1 MQIVMG
7 AFAAVMLINAF
18 VGVEILSKLYNKNT
32 SNRIIVENMI
42 DQEEEQV
49 KDEEHNERLPSIL
62 RSNELLEKLFNNGWK
77 FDLFNASGKTIK
89 TL

>member
-1 MQIVMG
+1 
-7 AFAAVMLINAF
+7 
-18 VGVEILSKLYNKNT
+18 LYTKNT

-49 KDEEHNERLPSIL
+49 KEEHNERLPSIL
-62 RSNELLEKLFNNGWK
+62 KSNELLEKLFNNGWK

>member
-1 MQIVMG
+1 
-7 AFAAVMLINAF
+7 
-18 VGVEILSKLYNKNT
+18 
-32 SNRIIVENMI
+32 MI

-49 KDEEHNERLPSIL
+49 KDEEHNDRLPSIL
-62 RSNELLEKLFNNGWK
+62 KSNELLEKLFNNGWK

>member
-18 VGVEILSKLYNKNT
+18 VGLEILSKLYNKNT

-62 RSNELLEKLFNNGWK
+62 RSNELLEKLFNYGWK

>member
-1 MQIVMG
+1 
-7 AFAAVMLINAF
+7 
-18 VGVEILSKLYNKNT
+18 LYTKNT

-62 RSNELLEKLFNNGWK
+62 KSNELLEKLFNNGWK
-77 FDLFNASGKTIK
+77 FDYSMLLVRPLKLCKLLELFSH
-89 TL
+89 